1 MDVVLPPQPTTAP
14 RTVQPPAHLK
24 GVAFPRD
31 GSPQEPS
38 KKEEGLDAA
47 ELSKRQARLQKRGAL
62 LRKVLGAG
70 TYVVDEVG
78 DYRRKKVRVYV
89 QYEGF
94 QPGAVDRKKELRV
107 AISLPDS
114 WVDAPA
120 KRLKEAFLKTYNAR
134 FRKSSIGDCLLA
146 VKDDSY
152 LTFSKN
158 VIGDDRLIGDVFRE
172 NDEVF
177 VVTEQD
183 VADLDAEVAKLK
195 KILSDYEAEVEKNST
210 VDIEELSKLTTISR
224 EIDPEQSHCL
234 LIGMRQCY
242 MLPVGPEYTVADVK
256 RFINHKG
263 GRDAYPLGSL
273 DVALVENF
281 EINVLG
287 DGDTMEVLCK
297 RVYGD
302 ETTLYGSGRK
312 VAVPLY
318 WGKRLQD
325 PKYFLWIPTL
335 HTPDSFRGPGDENSA
350 EAKKSGA
357 ELANDMVNSGGD
369 CSVM

>member
-1 MDVVLPPQPTTAP
+1 MDVVLPPQPTTAPP

-31 GSPQEPS
+31 GSPQDEPS

-47 ELSKRQARLQKRGAL
+47 ELAKRQARLQKRGAL

-78 DYRRKKVRVYV
+78 DYRRKKVKVYV

-94 QPGAVDRKKELRV
+94 QPGAIDRKKELRV

-134 FRKSSIGDCLLA
+134 FRKTPIGDCLLA

-158 VIGDDRLIGDVFRE
+158 VIGDDRLIGDAFRE

-183 VADLDAEVAKLK
+183 VADLDAEVEKLK
-195 KILSDYEAEVEKNST
+195 RYYKITRIKST
-210 VDIEELSKLTTISR
+210 KTRRWT
-224 EIDPEQSHCL
+224 
-234 LIGMRQCY
+234 
-242 MLPVGPEYTVADVK
+242 
-256 RFINHKG
+256 
-263 GRDAYPLGSL
+263 
-273 DVALVENF
+273 
-281 EINVLG
+281 
-287 DGDTMEVLCK
+287 
-297 RVYGD
+297 
-302 ETTLYGSGRK
+302 
-312 VAVPLY
+312 
-318 WGKRLQD
+318 W
-325 PKYFLWIPTL
+325 
-335 HTPDSFRGPGDENSA
+335 
-350 EAKKSGA
+350 KS
-357 ELANDMVNSGGD
+357 
-369 CSVM
+369 

>member
-1 MDVVLPPQPTTAP
+1 MDVVLPPQPTAP
-14 RTVQPPAHLK
+14 ARTVVQPPAHLK

-47 ELSKRQARLQKRGAL
+47 ELAKRQARLQKRGAL

-78 DYRRKKVRVYV
+78 DYRRKKVKVYV

-94 QPGAVDRKKELRV
+94 QPGAIDTKRELRV

-134 FRKSSIGDCLLA
+134 FRKSPIGDCLLA

-158 VIGDDRLIGDVFRE
+158 IVGDDRLIGDAFRE

-183 VADLDAEVAKLK
+183 VADLDAEVARLK
-195 KILSDYEAEVEKNST
+195 KILKDYEAEVEKNST
-210 VDIEELSKLTTISR
+210 VDMEELTKLTTISR
-224 EIDPEQSHCL
+224 EIDPEQAHCL

-287 DGDTMEVLCK
+287 DGDTMELLCK
-297 RVYGD
+297 RVYG
-302 ETTLYGSGRK
+302 EEASLPQTI
-312 VAVPLY
+312 PLY

-335 HTPDSFRGPGDENSA
+335 HTPDSFRGPGDDDSG
-350 EAKKSGA
+350 EAKKTGA

-369 CSVM
+369 CCVM